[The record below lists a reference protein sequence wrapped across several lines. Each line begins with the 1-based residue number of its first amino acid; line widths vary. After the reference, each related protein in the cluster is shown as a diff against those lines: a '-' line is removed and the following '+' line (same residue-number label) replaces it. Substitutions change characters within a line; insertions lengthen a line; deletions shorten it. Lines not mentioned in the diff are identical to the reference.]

1 MITGIGAATPI
12 GVGKECV
19 WDHFCAGTSGVAPIR
34 LTSCQSLPSQ
44 IAGEVKDF
52 DPRAYVKQRKTLKV
66 MCRDSQLGIAAAVLA
81 CRDAGIEDGAIDPDR
96 FGVVLGADRICSSLE
111 DSDLIYRP
119 CMADGKFDF
128 NRWGPLGMTSGFPLC
143 FLKVLPNMLACHISI
158 NQDARGPN
166 NTIHQCETSSLQALI
181 EAARVIQRGMA
192 DVMIAGGASSS
203 MNPFDWA
210 ARAVSGRLS
219 PRSDHPPQVMRPFDA
234 LRDGEVAAEGAA
246 VYILESSRHARARKA
261 RILARILGGASA
273 AEPLLAPAAGMP
285 AWPPG
290 LTATTPGLTA
300 TTGGLTA
307 TTGGLAALRRLAPAA
322 TPVGT
327 GIQRAIRLALA
338 EAGLQP
344 EQIGHVNAQG
354 ASLVLEDRIEARAI
368 LACLPEVPVTAPR
381 SYFGHAGAASGAL
394 EMIASVMAVGEGR
407 IPATLNYQHPDPE
420 CPIPVIHGKPMV
432 TTLRTALAIN
442 WTRIGQATVLVLAGP
457 E

>member
-1 MITGIGAATPI
+1 VVITGIGAATPI

-34 LTSCQSLPSQ
+34 LMNWEALPAR

-66 MCRDSQLGIAAAVLA
+66 MSRDSQLAVAAAALA
-81 CRDAGIEDGAIDPDR
+81 CRDAEIEDGAIDPER
-96 FGVVLGADRICSSLE
+96 FGVVLGADRICNSLE

-119 CMADGKFDF
+119 CMADGRFDF
-128 NRWGPLGMTSGFPLC
+128 SRWGTEGMASGFPLC
-143 FLKVLPNMLACHISI
+143 FLKVLPNMSACHISI

-166 NTIHQCETSSLQALI
+166 NTIHQCDTSSLQAVI

-192 DVMIAGGASSS
+192 DVMIAGGASST

-210 ARAVSGRLS
+210 ARGASGRLS
-219 PRSDHPPQVMRPFDA
+219 PRSDPPPDVMRPFDA

-246 VYILESSRHARARKA
+246 VFILESSRHARARKA

-273 AEPLLAPAAGMP
+273 AEPTRNS
-285 AWPPG
+285 PPPF
-290 LTATTPGLTA
+290 AQ
-300 TTGGLTA
+300 
-307 TTGGLAALRRLAPAA
+307 AA
-322 TPVGT
+322 TPMGT
-327 GIQRAIRLALA
+327 GLQRAMRLAMA
-338 EAGLQP
+338 EAGLRP

-354 ASLVLEDRIEARAI
+354 ASLALEDRIEARAI
-368 LACLPEVPVTAPR
+368 RACLPDVPVTAPR
-381 SYFGHAGAASGAL
+381 SYFGNAGAAAGAL
-394 EMIASVMAVGEGR
+394 ELIASVMAVGEGR
-407 IPATLNYQHPDPE
+407 IPPTLNYQRPDPQ
-420 CPIPVIHGKPMV
+420 CPIPVIHGKPQV

-442 WTRIGQATVLVLAGP
+442 WTSLGQATALVLAGP